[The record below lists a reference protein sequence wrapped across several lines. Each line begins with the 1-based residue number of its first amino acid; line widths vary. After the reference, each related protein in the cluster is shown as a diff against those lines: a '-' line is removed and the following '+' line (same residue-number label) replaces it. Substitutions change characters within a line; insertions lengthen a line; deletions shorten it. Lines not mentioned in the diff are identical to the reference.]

1 MPRLYGERSWQIP
14 NELGPATAMTREAL
28 AWAQAFPI
36 SEQAVYSLRLVLE
49 ENCSPNTVKYGYSDP
64 DPHTISIWISVNS
77 DVIQVELT
85 DDGHPFDP
93 TGHPVPDILSRIESG
108 EDGGFGIELVRRICR
123 HIAYRRDQHG
133 NRLSVHI
140 GSFDP
145 DELPE
150 SEPSGPKES
159 PA

>member
-49 ENCSPNTVKYGYSDP
+49 ELLSNTVKYGYSDP

-93 TGHPVPDILSRIESG
+93 TGHPVPDILRRIESG
-108 EDGGFGIELVRRICR
+108 VDGGFGIELVRRICR
-123 HIAYRRDQHG
+123 HIASRRDQHG

>member
-49 ENCSPNTVKYGYSDP
+49 ELLSNTVKYGYSDP

-93 TGHPVPDILSRIESG
+93 TGHPVPDILRRIESG

-145 DELPE
+145 DELP
-150 SEPSGPKES
+150 SSVPSGPKES